1 MDPPSARSWLSFRPF
16 EPGHAR
22 SLAAEVVLVGAL
34 LGLVLGSIHG
44 RWVAEGLLSREEY
57 AKHLVSAVLMNWSLA
72 ESSSFLDGLRTVLL
86 WPGQYPP
93 LAYLGTAAAFRMLGV
108 TEHAAFL
115 SNLAWLFLL
124 LVGVYLFLRPTSG
137 RTVAAL
143 AALLTGSSS
152 VMVATV
158 VVYAPDMALA
168 TLTFLGLA
176 LLAEDPTLSRPGR
189 SLAFGVALGASLLAR
204 YLALWYFLLPLAVVA
219 GVGLW
224 RSGWAER
231 LRFLLG
237 LAVLGGYTVR
247 FLEMMR
253 FQQALEVQAYALA
266 LALPLWFLSR
276 RRLGSGADN
285 RLGNLLGSLVV
296 AWTLSVVVYAHIFP
310 ALLQLLG
317 PDAMA
322 PPGRTY
328 VEEFPKYLDMGLH
341 LVFGF
346 PLVVLVGLLFARQ
359 CRYIPLLALS
369 LFSAGYVVVTSPH
382 PYIPYYGA
390 PLVPLAVV
398 LGTGWLPRAPSWL
411 RVPMVAVLFPV
422 GLAQC
427 ACTAGGFPADQGGYL
442 AAFQRLAPHSAEVGE
457 IQVVD
462 GRLERLTAD
471 LAQDLEMPAGLLL
484 AVETHDQRLS
494 VFDKNGLQLLSLL
507 RGYPLVWSVLYF
519 RPTGLVP
526 VPSLGEIGSWA
537 IGRAEGRPVAPHGPG
552 EAAVPRRGVVLVTR
566 PQWLS
571 SRLATLEVW
580 TGQDLRI
587 DRTWAMPFEV
597 RAWLLRPL
605 DSAPAPPP
613 PQGAARA
620 GGQGAGR
627 ASGQER
633 SGGAGNR

>member
-1 MDPPSARSWLSFRPF
+1 VV
-16 EPGHAR
+16 
-22 SLAAEVVLVGAL
+22 AEALLVGAL
-34 LGLVLGSIHG
+34 FSLVLGCIHT
-44 RWVAEGLLSREEY
+44 RWVSEGLLSREEY
-57 AKHLVSAVLMNWSLA
+57 AKHLVSAVLLNWSLA
-72 ESSSFLDGLRTVLL
+72 GSSSFLDGLSTILS

-93 LAYLGTAAAFRMLGV
+93 LAYLGTAVAFRALGV

-115 SNLAWLFLL
+115 SNLSWLLWLL
-124 LVGVYLFLRPTSG
+124 LAVYLFLRRRSG

-158 VVYAPDMALA
+158 AVYTPDMALA
-168 TLTFLGLA
+168 MLTFLGLA
-176 LLAEDPTLSRPGR
+176 LLAEDPTLSGPGR
-189 SLAFGVALGASLLAR
+189 ALAFGLALGAALLAR

-224 RSGWAER
+224 RSGWSER

-237 LAVLGGYTVR
+237 LAVLGGYTIR

-253 FQQALEVQAYALA
+253 FEQGLEVQAYALA

-276 RRLGSGADN
+276 RRLDPVGDN

-296 AWTLSVVVYAHIFP
+296 AWTLSVATYARIFP

-328 VEEFPKYLDMGLH
+328 VNELPQYLDMGLH

-346 PLVVLVGLLFARQ
+346 PLVVLVGFLFARR
-359 CRYIPLLALS
+359 CRYTLLMALS
-369 LFSAGYVVVTSPH
+369 LVSAGYVVVTSPH

-398 LGTGWLPRAPSWL
+398 LGTGWVGHAPGWI
-411 RVPMVAVLFPV
+411 RVPLVALLFSV

-427 ACTAGGFPADQGGYL
+427 ASITGFHATAGGGYF
-442 AAFQRLAPHSAEVGE
+442 AAFQSLAPRSAEVGE
-457 IQVVD
+457 IQAVD
-462 GRLERLTAD
+462 GRLERLSSD
-471 LAQDLEMPAGLLL
+471 LAGTLEMPAGVLL
-484 AVETHDQRLS
+484 AVETRDQRLS
-494 VFDKNGLQLLSLL
+494 FFDKNGLQLLSLL
-507 RGYPLVWSVLYF
+507 RGDPLVWSVLYF

-526 VPSLGEIGSWA
+526 VAPLGEVASWA
-537 IGRAEGRPVAPHGPG
+537 TGKALGRPFAPHGPG
-552 EAAVPRRGVVLVTR
+552 EAAVPRQAVVLVTR

-571 SRLATLEVW
+571 SRLATLEAW
-580 TGQDLRI
+580 TGQDLSV

-597 RAWLLRPL
+597 RAWLLRPR
-605 DSAPAPPP
+605 DSAPAPVH
-613 PQGAARA
+613 GSARS
-620 GGQGAGR
+620 G
-627 ASGQER
+627 GQER
-633 SGGAGNR
+633 SGEAGNR